1 MSTTNTTHFFFF
13 LIENCGNQCPKFGL
27 QKGSDEK
34 ISSPH
39 AEINDANPACDKK
52 IQTHQLSLYMKSGK
66 SLKIML
72 F

>member
-27 QKGSDEK
+27 QKGSDEQ

-39 AEINDANPACDKK
+39 ASINDANPACDKK
-52 IQTHQLSLYMKSGK
+52 IQTHQLKSGK

-72 F
+72 FK